1 MTIILHPKTLTE
13 AQLIEAL
20 TTTTQSLLYP
30 SESDYPITIKTLS
43 SAEIGE
49 KLTLSEVTRHLYTQ
63 QQLTPPQR
71 IQKRTLAYWTKTF
84 FGNLPLLL
92 IRYSDG
98 SYSVQPPE
106 HPVELWR
113 TLHGLVFDHLIHVAL
128 WHCILNGVESDLH
141 LIGRHV
147 LIQHNPDINAANLQL
162 GNWVA
167 LSTRIVQT

>member
-1 MTIILHPKTLTE
+1 M
-13 AQLIEAL
+13 
-20 TTTTQSLLYP
+20 
-30 SESDYPITIKTLS
+30 
-43 SAEIGE
+43 
-49 KLTLSEVTRHLYTQ
+49 
-63 QQLTPPQR
+63 
-71 IQKRTLAYWTKTF
+71 
-84 FGNLPLLL
+84 